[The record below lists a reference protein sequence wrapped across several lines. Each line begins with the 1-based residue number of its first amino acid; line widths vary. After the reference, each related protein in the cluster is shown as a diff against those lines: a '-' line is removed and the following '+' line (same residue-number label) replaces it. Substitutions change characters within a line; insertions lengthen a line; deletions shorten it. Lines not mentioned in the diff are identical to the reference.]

1 MTNTEM
7 LQRVNELAL
16 YLEKA
21 ETDLYHECVANGFR
35 GIPGMAGMA
44 GKLASLTLTL
54 RDDIANEE
62 ARKSGRGSA
71 QIAAKRIIKNAIARQ
86 PRECLHGAWMENGKQ
101 CLCDGY
107 HGVILDSAIPGLPQ
121 ADTSSAMFTLTVALR
136 PSRENHGATLSLPTV
151 GELKAAIK
159 VHDVEERA
167 RKAKTKD
174 RKPLTWDFGEGLPA
188 VNGNYLLDMLELLPC
203 CTATASHASPLLGGI
218 YFQAEGVGEGV
229 LLPVRKQSVKSDT

>member
-16 YLEKA
+16 HLEKA
-21 ETDLYHECVANGFR
+21 EMDLYHDCVANGFR
-35 GIPGMAGMA
+35 EIPGMA
-44 GKLASLTLTL
+44 GKLAALTLDL
-54 RDDIANEE
+54 RDDIADDE

-71 QIAAKRIIKNAIARQ
+71 QVAAKRIIKNAVAVQ
-86 PRECLHGAWMENGKQ
+86 PREYLHGAWMENGKQ
-101 CLCDGY
+101 CLCDGF

-121 ADTSSAMFTLTVALR
+121 AKTDSGRMALDHIVA
-136 PSRENHGATLSLPTV
+136 PSRKNTGAKLPLPTV

-159 VHDVEERA
+159 VHDAEERA
-167 RKAKTKD
+167 RKKAKN

-188 VNGNYLLDMLELLPC
+188 VNGNYLLDMLELLPV
-203 CTATASHASPLLGGI
+203 CTATAASYNPTLSAI
-218 YFQAEGVGEGV
+218 YFHAEGVGEGI

>member
-1 MTNTEM
+1 MTNEEM

-21 ETDLYHECVANGFR
+21 ETDLYHECVANGIR
-35 GIPGMAGMA
+35 EIPGMA

-71 QIAAKRIIKNAIARQ
+71 QTAAKRIIKNAIARQ
-86 PRECLHGAWMENGKQ
+86 PREYLHGAWMENGKQ

-107 HGVILDSAIPGLPQ
+107 RGVILDSTIPGLPQ

-136 PSRENHGATLSLPTV
+136 PSRENTGARLSLPTI

-159 VHDVEERA
+159 VHDAEERA

-188 VNGNYLLDMLELLPC
+188 VNGNYLLDMLELLPG
-203 CTATASHASPLLGGI
+203 CTATTARNNPLLSGI
-218 YFQAEGVGEGV
+218 YFQAEGTGEGV
-229 LLPVRKQSVKSDT
+229 LLPVRKPSVKSDT

>member
-7 LQRVNELAL
+7 LQRVNELDL

-21 ETDLYHECVANGFR
+21 ETDLYHDCVSNGFR
-35 GIPGMAGMA
+35 DIPGIA

-71 QIAAKRIIKNAIARQ
+71 QTAAKRIIKNAIARQ
-86 PRECLHGAWMENGKQ
+86 PREYLHGAWMENGKQ

-107 HGVILDSAIPGLPQ
+107 RGVILDSPLPGLPQ
-121 ADTSSAMFTLTVALR
+121 AKTAPSAMSLGHILS
-136 PSRENHGATLSLPTV
+136 PSRANHGATLSLPTV

>member
-21 ETDLYHECVANGFR
+21 ETDLYHDCVANDFR
-35 GIPGMAGMA
+35 EIPGFAGA
-44 GKLASLTLTL
+44 LASLTLTL
-54 RDDIANEE
+54 RDDIADDE

-71 QIAAKRIIKNAIARQ
+71 QAAAKRIIKNAIAVQ
-86 PRECLHGAWMENGKQ
+86 PREYLHGAWMENGKQ

-107 HGVILDSAIPGLPQ
+107 RGVILDSPIPGLPQ
-121 ADTSSAMFTLTVALR
+121 AKTDLSAMSLDRILS
-136 PSRENHGATLSLPTV
+136 PSRANHGAALSLPTI

-159 VHDVEERA
+159 VHDVEERVRRA
-167 RKAKTKD
+167 KAKD

-188 VNGNYLLDMLELLPC
+188 VNGNYLLDMLGLLPG
-203 CTATASHASPLLGGI
+203 CTATASHASPLLGAI
-218 YFQAEGVGEGV
+218 YFQAEGVGEGI
-229 LLPVRKQSVKSDT
+229 LLPIRKRPAEES

>member
-1 MTNTEM
+1 MKNEEM

-16 YLEKA
+16 YLEK
-21 ETDLYHECVANGFR
+21 EERDLYHDCVANGFR
-35 GIPGMAGMA
+35 DTPGIA

-54 RDDIANEE
+54 RDDIADDE

-71 QIAAKRIIKNAIARQ
+71 QAAAKRIIKNAFAIQKIRDN
-86 PRECLHGAWMENGKQ
+86 LHGAWMENGKQ

-121 ADTSSAMFTLTVALR
+121 ADTSSATFTLTVALR

-159 VHDVEERA
+159 VHDAEERA

-188 VNGNYLLDMLELLPC
+188 VNGNYLLDMLELLPG
-203 CTATASHASPLLGGI
+203 CTATASHASPLLGAI
-218 YFQAEGVGEGV
+218 YFQAEGVGEGI
-229 LLPVRKQSVKSDT
+229 LLPVRKQSKESDI

>member
-1 MTNTEM
+1 MTNEEM

-16 YLEKA
+16 HLEK
-21 ETDLYHECVANGFR
+21 EERDLYHDCVANGFHH
-35 GIPGMAGMA
+35 IPGFAGA
-44 GKLASLTLTL
+44 LASLTVTL
-54 RDDIANEE
+54 KDDIARDE

-71 QIAAKRIIKNAIARQ
+71 QTAAKRIIKSAIARQ
-86 PRECLHGAWMENGKQ
+86 AREYLRGAWMENGKQ
-101 CLCDGY
+101 CLCDGF

-121 ADTSSAMFTLTVALR
+121 ADTSSSMFTLTVALR
-136 PSRENHGATLSLPTV
+136 PSRGNTGARLPLPTI

-159 VHDVEERA
+159 VHDAEERA

-188 VNGNYLLDMLELLPC
+188 VNGNYLLDMLELLPG
-203 CTATASHASPLLGGI
+203 CTATASHAGPLIGGI

-229 LLPVRKQSVKSDT
+229 LLPVRKQSVKSDA

>member
-7 LQRVNELAL
+7 LQRVNELAP

-21 ETDLYHECVANGFR
+21 ETDLYHDCVANGVR
-35 GIPGMAGMA
+35 DIPGLA

-107 HGVILDSAIPGLPQ
+107 HGVILDSPIPGLPQ

-136 PSRENHGATLSLPTV
+136 PSRENTGAKLALPTV

-159 VHDVEERA
+159 IHDAEERA
-167 RKAKTKD
+167 QKVKTKD

-188 VNGNYLLDMLELLPC
+188 VNGNYLLDMLELLPG
-203 CTATASHASPLLGGI
+203 CTATASHASPLLGAI
-218 YFQAEGVGEGV
+218 YFQAEGVGEGI
-229 LLPVRKQSVKSDT
+229 LLPVRKQSKESDI

>member
-21 ETDLYHECVANGFR
+21 ETDLYHDCVSNGFR
-35 GIPGMAGMA
+35 DIPGLA

-71 QIAAKRIIKNAIARQ
+71 QTAAKRIIKNAIAVQ
-86 PRECLHGAWMENGKQ
+86 PREYLHGAWMENGKQ

-107 HGVILDSAIPGLPQ
+107 HGVILDSEIPGLPQ
-121 ADTSSAMFTLTVALR
+121 AKTDSDRMALDHILS
-136 PSRENHGATLSLPTV
+136 PSRKNEGAKLTLPTV

-159 VHDVEERA
+159 VHDAEERA
-167 RKAKTKD
+167 RKKAKN

-203 CTATASHASPLLGGI
+203 CTATASHASPLLGAI
-218 YFQAEGVGEGV
+218 YFQAEGVGEGI
-229 LLPVRKQSVKSDT
+229 LLPVRKQSKKSDI

>member
-21 ETDLYHECVANGFR
+21 ETDLYHDCVANGFR
-35 GIPGMAGMA
+35 EIPGMA

-54 RDDIANEE
+54 RDDIARDE

-71 QIAAKRIIKNAIARQ
+71 QTAAKRIIKNAIAHQ
-86 PRECLHGAWMENGKQ
+86 PREYLHGTWMENGKQ

-107 HGVILDSAIPGLPQ
+107 RGVILDSPIPGLPQ
-121 ADTSSAMFTLTVALR
+121 AKTDLSAMSLDRILS
-136 PSRENHGATLSLPTV
+136 PSRANHGATLSLPTV

-159 VHDVEERA
+159 VHDAEERIRRA
-167 RKAKTKD
+167 KD

-188 VNGNYLLDMLELLPC
+188 VNGNYLLDMLELLPG
-203 CTATASHASPLLGGI
+203 CTATASHASPLLSAI
-218 YFQAEGVGEGV
+218 YFQAEGVGEGI

>member
-21 ETDLYHECVANGFR
+21 ETDLYHDCVANGFR
-35 GIPGMAGMA
+35 EIPGMA
-44 GKLASLTLTL
+44 GKLATLTLDL
-54 RDDIANEE
+54 RDDIARDE

-71 QIAAKRIIKNAIARQ
+71 QTAAKRIIKNAFAYQ
-86 PRECLHGAWMENGKQ
+86 PREYLHGAWMENGKQ

-107 HGVILDSAIPGLPQ
+107 RGVILDSPIPGLPQ
-121 ADTSSAMFTLTVALR
+121 AKTDPSAMSLGHILS
-136 PSRENHGATLSLPTV
+136 PSRANHGARLSLPTI

-159 VHDVEERA
+159 IHDAEERA
-167 RKAKTKD
+167 RKEKTED

-188 VNGNYLLDMLELLPC
+188 VNGNYLRDMLELLPC
-203 CTATASHASPLLGGI
+203 CTATASHASPLLGAI
-218 YFQAEGVGEGV
+218 YFQAEGVGEGI
-229 LLPVRKQSVKSDT
+229 LLPVRKQSKKSDI

>member
-21 ETDLYHECVANGFR
+21 EMDLYHDCVANGFHD
-35 GIPGMAGMA
+35 IPGLT
-44 GKLASLTLTL
+44 GKLAALTLDL
-54 RDDIANEE
+54 RDDIAREE

-71 QIAAKRIIKNAIARQ
+71 QAAAKRIIKNAIAVQ
-86 PRECLHGAWMENGKQ
+86 PREYLHGAWMENGKQ

-107 HGVILDSAIPGLPQ
+107 RGVILDSPIPGLPQ
-121 ADTSSAMFTLTVALR
+121 AKTDISAMSQDRILS
-136 PSRENHGATLSLPTV
+136 PSRANHGAALSLPTV

-159 VHDVEERA
+159 VHDAEERA
-167 RKAKTKD
+167 RKRARD

-188 VNGNYLLDMLELLPC
+188 VNGEYLLDLLELLPG
-203 CTATASHASPLLGGI
+203 CTATASHANPILSAI
-218 YFQAEGVGEGV
+218 YFQAEGVGEGILV
-229 LLPVRKQSVKSDT
+229 PVRKRPAKSDT

>member
-21 ETDLYHECVANGFR
+21 ETDLYHDCVANGFR
-35 GIPGMAGMA
+35 EIPGMA
-44 GKLASLTLTL
+44 GKLATLTLTL
-54 RDDIANEE
+54 WDDIANEE

-71 QIAAKRIIKNAIARQ
+71 QTAAKRIIKNAIARQ
-86 PRECLHGAWMENGKQ
+86 PREYLHGSWMENGKQ

-107 HGVILDSAIPGLPQ
+107 RGVILDSPIPGLPH
-121 ADTSSAMFTLTVALR
+121 AKTDLSAMSLDRILS
-136 PSRENHGATLSLPTV
+136 PSRANHGATLSLPTV

-159 VHDVEERA
+159 VHDAEERVRRA
-167 RKAKTKD
+167 KAKD

-188 VNGNYLLDMLELLPC
+188 VNGNCCPDAPPPLPTLAPSSAPSTSRRKALGKVSC
-203 CTATASHASPLLGGI
+203 FRFGNSP
-218 YFQAEGVGEGV
+218 
-229 LLPVRKQSVKSDT
+229 